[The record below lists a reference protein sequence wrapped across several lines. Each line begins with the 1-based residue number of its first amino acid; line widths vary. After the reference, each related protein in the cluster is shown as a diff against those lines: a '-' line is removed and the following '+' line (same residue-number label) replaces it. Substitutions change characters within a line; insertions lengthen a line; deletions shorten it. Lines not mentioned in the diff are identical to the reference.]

1 MNLKI
6 QSEGIKGKVN
16 GEILY
21 NTAEEKVYIW
31 WDDKWLPLET
41 KDSYMVRVYHTD
53 IEFDSEEKR
62 EKFLEEFR
70 DDEIEK
76 KWMRRVFWYDY

>member
-21 NTAEEKVYIW
+21 NTSEEKVYI
-31 WDDKWLPLET
+31 WLPLET
-41 KDSYMVRVYHTD
+41 KDSYMVRVYHID

-70 DDEIEK
+70 DDEVEK